1 MMKERMPVVQWTII
15 YYVSPSGDNPVKDF
29 LDKAKPSVKV
39 KAFRILFNIREYGLI
54 SVIPHI
60 KKLTG
65 TKLWEIRVVGEDSV
79 RILYVTK
86 SRQTIILLHAFFKK
100 KQTTPKKEIN
110 TALAR
115 LHEYDQEKE

>member
-1 MMKERMPVVQWTII
+1 MEIMTIIEWTII
-15 YYVSPSGDNPVKDF
+15 YYISPSGDNPVKSF
-29 LDKAKPSVKV
+29 LDNAKPSVKA

-54 SVIPHI
+54 TVIPHI

-65 TKLWEIRVVGEDSV
+65 TKLWEIRVLGEDSV

-86 SRQTIILLHAFFKK
+86 SGQTIVLLHAFFKK
-100 KQTTPKKEIN
+100 KQTTPKKEID

-115 LHEYDQEKE
+115 LQDYEQQVNKT